1 MAQRFGRFPHSTKV
15 KPMGK
20 NLEIATLGGGC
31 FWCTDAVFDE
41 LRGVESVVSG
51 YAGGHVPHP
60 SYEAVCGKMTGHAE
74 VTQITYDADVV
85 SFEELLRVFFTVH
98 DPTTLN
104 RQGNDVGPQYRSAVF
119 YHDDEQ
125 KRITEEVI
133 ADFERLALWPNPIVT
148 EVAPLDVFYP
158 AESHHQD
165 YYKKNPY
172 AGYCMFVIR
181 PKVGKFRKQYFE
193 ALKK

>member
-1 MAQRFGRFPHSTKV
+1 MA
-15 KPMGK
+15 K
-20 NLEIATLGGGC
+20 NLQMATLGGGC

-41 LRGVESVVSG
+41 LRGVEKVVSG
-51 YAGGHVPHP
+51 YTGGHIPNP
-60 SYEAVCGKMTGHAE
+60 SYEAVCSKTTGHAE
-74 VTQITYDADVV
+74 VTQVTFDADVI
-85 SFEELLRVFFTVH
+85 SLEELLRIFFTVH

-125 KRITEEVI
+125 KRITEEII
-133 ADFERLALWPNPIVT
+133 AEFEKLELWPNPIVT
-148 EVAPLDVFYP
+148 EVTPLDVFYP
-158 AESHHQD
+158 AESYHQD

-181 PKVGKFRKQYFE
+181 PKVGKFRKKYFE